1 MSSDTQDHFLEFP
14 LVFLHAL
21 PDALVL
27 FADVPNAD
35 SSVMSTRDHVQSI
48 SHEEHVRDSARMS
61 IIDLAN
67 DRGGGRTYVEEGHW
81 AVVVGCRD
89 QVEGGM
95 RGDVVRLLL
104 MKGGLLKVEGCQQL
118 RG

>member
-1 MSSDTQDHFLEFP
+1 MSSDTQDPFLEFP

-48 SHEEHVRDSARMS
+48 GHEEH
-61 IIDLAN
+61 I
-67 DRGGGRTYVEEGHW
+67 
-81 AVVVGCRD
+81 
-89 QVEGGM
+89 
-95 RGDVVRLLL
+95 
-104 MKGGLLKVEGCQQL
+104 
-118 RG
+118 